1 MSLEGAINGITYYVT
16 PNNTKLY
23 EIDVWADAASQI
35 FYSLGPCFGGLISV
49 SSYNKFNN
57 NCHRDAILVAM
68 VNSFTSIFS
77 GFIIFSVLGFMASET
92 GKDIKDLVQ
101 EGPALV
107 FIVYPE
113 AISHMPFPQL
123 WSVLFFLMLIT
134 LGLDSMFIVVEVII
148 TSIMDHFKQKL
159 GGYKYLVVI
168 GTCLAGFLLG
178 LSMCTTSGFYVF
190 QLMDRTC
197 ASWNLIILALI
208 EVILIAWIYGPNNF
222 LSNVRDMDI
231 KISKPMKI
239 YWKVCWCFIAPITLF
254 AMLVIK
260 IIQYNPIHIFQHHS
274 LDNNEMGV
282 EMSTIGI
289 EVIAWLLTLSPIN
302 LIIAIGIYQIWNRKK
317 LGKPIGFALFQ
328 STHNWK
334 PAVERIIVIEDRYLK
349 RRTRDSFRKHLPKHS
364 ELF

>member
-1 MSLEGAINGITYYVT
+1 MSLDGAINGIAYYVT

-57 NCHRDAILVAM
+57 NCHRDAIMVAM
-68 VNSFTSIFS
+68 VNSFTSVFS

-113 AISHMPFPQL
+113 AISHMPIPQL
-123 WSVLFFLMLIT
+123 WSILFFLMLIT

-148 TSIMDHFKQKL
+148 TSIMDHFKQTL

-168 GTCLAGFLLG
+168 GTCFAGFLLG
-178 LSMCTTSGFYVF
+178 LSMCTSSGFYVF

-197 ASWNLIILALI
+197 ASWNLK
-208 EVILIAWIYGPNNF
+208 
-222 LSNVRDMDI
+222 S
-231 KISKPMKI
+231 
-239 YWKVCWCFIAPITLF
+239 
-254 AMLVIK
+254 
-260 IIQYNPIHIFQHHS
+260 
-274 LDNNEMGV
+274 
-282 EMSTIGI
+282 
-289 EVIAWLLTLSPIN
+289 
-302 LIIAIGIYQIWNRKK
+302 
-317 LGKPIGFALFQ
+317 
-328 STHNWK
+328 
-334 PAVERIIVIEDRYLK
+334 
-349 RRTRDSFRKHLPKHS
+349 
-364 ELF
+364 

>member
-1 MSLEGAINGITYYVT
+1 MSLPGAIDGIKYYVT

-57 NCHRDAILVAM
+57 NCYRDAILVTM
-68 VNSFTSIFS
+68 VNSLTSIFS
-77 GFIIFSVLGFMASET
+77 GFIIFSVLGFMAKET
-92 GKDIKDLVQ
+92 GKNIKDIVQ

-113 AISHMPFPQL
+113 AISHMPIPQL

-148 TSIMDHFKQKL
+148 TTIMDHFKQKL
-159 GGYKYLVVI
+159 GGLKYLVVI
-168 GTCLAGFLLG
+168 ITCFVGFLLG

-197 ASWNLIILALI
+197 ASWNLVLIALI
-208 EVILIAWIYGPNNF
+208 EVILIAWMYGPNNF
-222 LSNVRDMDI
+222 LSNVGDMDI
-231 KISKPMKI
+231 RISKPMKI
-239 YWKVCWCFIAPITLF
+239 YWKVCLCFVAPLTLF
-254 AMLVIK
+254 ALIVIK
-260 IIQYNPIHIFQHHS
+260 IIQYNPIHIFKHHS
-274 LDNNEMGV
+274 EDEAVG
-282 EMSTIGI
+282 EEISTTGI
-289 EVIAWLLTLSPIN
+289 EVIAWLLTLSPIT
-302 LIIAIGIYQIWNRKK
+302 LILIIGIYQIWNRKK
-317 LGKPIGFALFQ
+317 LGKPLGVALFQ

-349 RRTRDSFRKHLPKHS
+349 RRSRNSFRKHLPKHS